1 MADSKPINWAY
12 PFKSKAAAE
21 GETSPG
27 SVTAESYY
35 DALAKAKDGFYPMG
49 ANGLWHGGIHFDDGT
64 AASLDQSAIHCIA
77 DGEVIAYR
85 IDQRYPTTQYGEGPT
100 VVHLPFSTGFVLV
113 KHRLELPSVPAPS
126 APAEDAGETEEAAPA
141 ATTPTAAPASSALT
155 FYSLY
160 MHLADWASYSNAD
173 APTPPAFFGETL
185 YSVKTDKASDG
196 VLGLRVRAAPKDG
209 AVTALLPKGTKVK
222 VGDAN
227 ADSPAWRKLLSILE
241 GSAIPAL
248 AGEELGWVYINE
260 MQALV
265 SEPDTFLVADDANDA
280 EPTLAPQ
287 TGLNIRKTGNGKS
300 SDPKIGLLPVGAKCS
315 LKAGTAAYRELLQIV
330 EGQDIAPLSANSVH
344 NIQGFVHFASLQ
356 ASQAVPTLDSVH
368 LLPQP
373 YSIKAGELVGHLGK
387 YQNFDDARPRAM
399 LHLEVFTSED
409 VPAFIAQSRAIG
421 EKLPD
426 EQKTLIKVD
435 KGSKIIQPAAADG
448 QIETGADVR
457 ICSDSPKA
465 GRWAKVR
472 KYAICNADKNTELG
486 RYNNTDSTYPLST
499 TQKATLA
506 ARMGIDVA
514 EMPDQVDFLKV
525 YFNSVEGG
533 DAHDYD
539 TGTIPTTHPWRKVGA
554 AVGEPV
560 WVERSNLNAQGQRT
574 STAGALAAWNE
585 FPLHTRIEGQA
596 CGYERILP
604 AGSWD
609 GLPNE
614 RKAIDPDKVQWWYV
628 TVGDVNGNDISGWA
642 PEKDLIVSRHSP
654 WEWPGF
660 STIQDK
666 LPLDAHL
673 ARTLDATGRA
683 TQEETQSYA
692 ALIEEAERGEILSKL
707 YDVIDLP
714 DEKGSRD
721 NKLTPAELK
730 TALGKPWLAQQLS
743 LLISQHESEWFW
755 NEGKWNQLD
764 KLMDHTPADPNPNWV
779 AEKGRI
785 KALSWWNALAGQPGI
800 AADGVA
806 WHFQPVGIVDQFFS
820 RDTSDCGCKLGK
832 IFSCVRFIGQT
843 TIYGPLY
850 SGLISLDKYKKWDE
864 TIATGVIT
872 EEEKKIFIAMSP
884 NEGNI
889 DSIQSYDSEIL
900 TVGAMQ
906 KTINPSGSGEF
917 PIQVFD
923 FKERYPNLYTSL
935 FENCGW
941 TVKGPRARA
950 KMYYKNSA
958 LTEGNEYTGAELK
971 KLIRKD
977 FSEAI
982 FTQKQRI
989 ESFPLGA
996 ILKAITHEKFQEQQ
1010 ILDFSKRMRS
1020 EVLEIK
1026 PSGSEYKLKD
1036 FLKSPLGK
1044 ATALDHHINR
1054 PGYVSTDFGAAL
1066 KRFFDKRPSISK
1078 SPASW
1083 GDKHAAYELE
1093 ILEDYGKARRMAIVH
1108 GTSVAPSR
1116 YQHLKEKL

>member
-12 PFKSKAAAE
+12 PFKSKTAAE
-21 GETSPG
+21 GETSQG

-85 IDQRYPTTQYGEGPT
+85 IDQRCPTTQYGEGPT
-100 VVHLPFSTGFVLV
+100 VKHLPFSTSFVLV
-113 KHRLELPSVPAPS
+113 KHRLELPPVPS
-126 APAEDAGETEEAAPA
+126 APAAEASETEE
-141 ATTPTAAPASSALT
+141 AAPASSALT

-185 YSVKTDKASDG
+185 YSVKADKASDG
-196 VLGLRVRAAPKDG
+196 VLGLRVRAAARDG

-222 VGDAN
+222 VGDA
-227 ADSPAWRKLLSILE
+227 DDESPAWRKLLSILE

-248 AGEELGWVYINE
+248 TGEELGWVYTSE
-260 MQALV
+260 LQAV
-265 SEPDTFLVADDANDA
+265 NSEADTFLVADDANDREA
-280 EPTLAPQ
+280 TLAPQ
-287 TGLNIRKTGNGKS
+287 PGLNVRKAANSGST
-300 SDPKIGLLPVGAKCS
+300 ITGLLPVGAKCS
-315 LKAGTAAYRELLQIV
+315 LKAGTAAYRELQQIV

-356 ASQAVPTLDSVH
+356 ASQAVPTLDTVH

-373 YSIKAGELVGHLGK
+373 YPIKAGELVGHLGK

-409 VPAFIAQSRAIG
+409 VPAFIAQSSAIG
-421 EKLPD
+421 EELPD

-435 KGSKIIQPAAADG
+435 KGSKIIQPAAADA
-448 QIETGADVR
+448 QIEAGADVS

-514 EMPDQVDFLKV
+514 DMPDQVDFLKV

-560 WVERSNLNAQGQRT
+560 WVERSNLNAQGQRS
-574 STAGALAAWNE
+574 STAGALAAWSA
-585 FPLHTRIEGQA
+585 FPLHTLIEGQP
-596 CGYERILP
+596 CGYARILP
-604 AGSWD
+604 AASWD
-609 GLPNE
+609 GLPDE
-614 RKAIDPDKVQWWYV
+614 RKAIDPDKVHWWYV
-628 TVGDVNGNDISGWA
+628 TVGDLEGNDISGWA
-642 PEKDLIVSRHSP
+642 AEKDLIVSRHSP

-673 ARTLDATGRA
+673 ARTLDATERA
-683 TQEETQSYA
+683 TEEETQSYA
-692 ALIEEAERGEILSKL
+692 ALIEEAERGEILSGI
-707 YDVIDLP
+707 YDAIDLP
-714 DEKGSRD
+714 DEKGTRD
-721 NKLTPAELK
+721 KKLTPAELK

-764 KLMDHTPADPNPNWV
+764 KLMDHTPADPNLNWV

-785 KALSWWNALAGQPGI
+785 NALSWWKELAGQPGI

-806 WHFQPVGIVDQFFS
+806 WHFHPKAMVENFRTKNKNYCS
-820 RDTSDCGCKLGK
+820 KCKKNISITYELMKK
-832 IFSCVRFIGQT
+832 ICPSST
-843 TIYGPLY
+843 
-850 SGLISLDKYKKWDE
+850 
-864 TIATGVIT
+864 T
-872 EEEKKIFIAMSP
+872 EEFIKGFILHT
-884 NEGNI
+884 GN
-889 DSIQSYDSEIL
+889 
-900 TVGAMQ
+900 
-906 KTINPSGSGEF
+906 
-917 PIQVFD
+917 
-923 FKERYPNLYTSL
+923 L
-935 FENCGW
+935 FEKYDVNSCSQVTHLLAQAKHETKRFTAFRESLYYSSYTAQRLYDMAPTAINNGFIR
-941 TVKGPRARA
+941 KGLTFSTDAA
-950 KMYYKNSA
+950 KLQYIEDHLLKNDAGYGEHSFGSNEYPGNDYRGRGLLHLTHYSNYHACALAIGKPIDADPTLVQSDISVIVETGLWFWKTNNLKIHAENAA
-958 LTEGNEYTGAELK
+958 LTE
-971 KLIRKD
+971 D
-977 FSEAI
+977 EAV
-982 FTQKQRI
+982 TK
-989 ESFPLGA
+989 
-996 ILKAITHEKFQEQQ
+996 ITK
-1010 ILDFSKRMRS
+1010 I
-1020 EVLEIK
+1020 
-1026 PSGSEYKLKD
+1026 
-1036 FLKSPLGK
+1036 
-1044 ATALDHHINR
+1044 IN
-1054 PGYVSTDFGAAL
+1054 G
-1066 KRFFDKRPSISK
+1066 
-1078 SPASW
+1078 
-1083 GDKHAAYELE
+1083 GDKGLPERKQFKREITEAFIEL
-1093 ILEDYGKARRMAIVH
+1093 YGNC
-1108 GTSVAPSR
+1108 SS
-1116 YQHLKEKL
+1116 

>member
-49 ANGLWHGGIHFDDGT
+49 ANGLWHGGIHFGDGT
-64 AASLDQSAIHCIA
+64 AGSLDQSAIHCIA

-126 APAEDAGETEEAAPA
+126 APAEDASETEEAAPA

-185 YSVKTDKASDG
+185 YRVKTDKASDG

-222 VGDAN
+222 VGDAD

-260 MQALV
+260 MQALA
-265 SEPDTFLVADDANDA
+265 SESDTFLVADEANDA

-287 TGLNIRKTGNGKS
+287 PGLNIRKAANSGST
-300 SDPKIGLLPVGAKCS
+300 ITGLLPVGAKCS
-315 LKAGTAAYRELLQIV
+315 LKAGTAAYRELQQIV

-373 YSIKAGELVGHLGK
+373 YPIKAGELVGHLGK
-387 YQNFDDARPRAM
+387 YQNFDDARPRTM

-409 VPAFIAQSRAIG
+409 VPAFLAQSRAIG
-421 EKLPD
+421 EKLPA

-486 RYNNTDSTYPLST
+486 RFNNTNSTYSLST

-514 EMPDQVDFLKV
+514 DMPDQVDFLKV

-714 DEKGSRD
+714 DEKGTRD

-743 LLISQHESEWFW
+743 LLISHHESEWFW
-755 NEGKWNQLD
+755 NEGKLNQLD
-764 KLMDHTPADPNPNWV
+764 KLVEHIPADPNPDWV
-779 AEKGRI
+779 AEKKRI
-785 KALSWWNALAGQPGI
+785 KTLSWWKELAGQPGI
-800 AADGVA
+800 AADGMA
-806 WHFQPVGIVDQFFS
+806 WHFQPVGVVSSFSKLDDENDLKWLKVPKGQLTFDVEGNDIEDSIYFS
-820 RDTSDCGCKLGK
+820 R
-832 IFSCVRFIGQT
+832 VVHW
-843 TIYGPLY
+843 P
-850 SGLISLDKYKKWDE
+850 
-864 TIATGVIT
+864 
-872 EEEKKIFIAMSP
+872 P
-884 NEGNI
+884 
-889 DSIQSYDSEIL
+889 
-900 TVGAMQ
+900 VGASGV
-906 KTINPSGSGEF
+906 TIGRGYDVGH
-917 PIQVFD
+917 Q
-923 FKERYPNLYTSL
+923 PNVRNDLKSAGVSEPL
-935 FENCGW
+935 LSWLEGG
-941 TVKGPRARA
+941 KG
-950 KMYYKNSA
+950 
-958 LTEGNEYTGAELK
+958 LK
-971 KLIRKD
+971 KNDARDYLTNANTEIRK
-977 FSEAI
+977 SHI
-982 FTQKQRI
+982 TRKQQHDLFLFVYEFMEEDVKRICEKRDVI
-989 ESFPLGA
+989 ESFGSTNWDALHP
-996 ILKAITHEKFQEQQ
+996 K
-1010 ILDFSKRMRS
+1010 
-1020 EVLEIK
+1020 IK
-1026 PSGSEYKLKD
+1026 DMLVDLRYRGDY
-1036 FLKSPLGK
+1036 
-1044 ATALDHHINR
+1044 T
-1054 PGYVSTDFGAAL
+1054 
-1066 KRFFDKRPSISK
+1066 PSIR
-1078 SPASW
+1078 A
-1083 GDKHAAYELE
+1083 E
-1093 ILEDYGKARRMAIVH
+1093 IQEHVANNDLAKFSSAIKDR
-1108 GTSVAPSR
+1108 SIWPENLPNDRFKKRSAF
-1116 YQHLKEKL
+1116 LDN

>member
-12 PFKSKAAAE
+12 PFKSKATAE

-64 AASLDQSAIHCIA
+64 AGSLDQSAIHCIA

-113 KHRLELPSVPAPS
+113 KHRLELPPVPG
-126 APAEDAGETEEAAPA
+126 APAAEAGETEEAAPA
-141 ATTPTAAPASSALT
+141 ATASSALT

-185 YSVKTDKASDG
+185 YSVKADKATDG
-196 VLGLRVRAAPKDG
+196 VLGLRVRAAARDG

-222 VGDAN
+222 VGDPDAG
-227 ADSPAWRKLLSILE
+227 SPAWRKLLSILE

-248 AGEELGWVYINE
+248 TGAELGWIYTGE
-260 MQALV
+260 MQAV
-265 SEPDTFLVADDANDA
+265 TGEADTFLVADKANDA
-280 EPTLAPQ
+280 ESTLAPQ
-287 TGLNIRKTGNGKS
+287 TGLNVRKTGNGKS
-300 SDPKIGLLPVGAKCS
+300 SDPKTGLLPVGAKCS
-315 LKAGTAAYRELLQIV
+315 LKAGTAAYRQLQQIV

-356 ASQAVPTLDSVH
+356 ASQAVPTLDTVH

-373 YSIKAGELVGHLGK
+373 YPIKAGELVGHLGK
-387 YQNFDDARPRAM
+387 YQNFDDARPRSM

-409 VPAFIAQSRAIG
+409 VPAFITQSRAVG

-465 GRWAKVR
+465 GRWAKVQ

-486 RYNNTDSTYPLST
+486 RYNNTDSSYPLST

-514 EMPDQVDFLKV
+514 DMPDQVDFLRV
-525 YFNSVEGG
+525 YFNSVEGS

-574 STAGALAAWNE
+574 STAGALAAWSA
-585 FPLHTRIEGQA
+585 FPVHTLIEGQP
-596 CGYERILP
+596 CGYARILP
-604 AGSWD
+604 AASWD
-609 GLPNE
+609 GLPDE
-614 RKAIDPDKVQWWYV
+614 RKAIDPDKVHWWYV
-628 TVGDVNGNDISGWA
+628 TVGDENGNDISGWA
-642 PEKDLIVSRHSP
+642 AEKDLIVSRHSP

-683 TQEETQSYA
+683 TEEETQSYA
-692 ALIEEAERGEILSKL
+692 ALIEEAERGEILSGL

-714 DEKGSRD
+714 DEKGTRD
-721 NKLTPAELK
+721 KKLTPAELK
-730 TALGKPWLAQQLS
+730 AALGKPWLAQQLS

-785 KALSWWNALAGQPGI
+785 KALSWWKELAGQPGI

-806 WHFQPVGIVDQFFS
+806 WHFQPA
-820 RDTSDCGCKLGK
+820 
-832 IFSCVRFIGQT
+832 
-843 TIYGPLY
+843 
-850 SGLISLDKYKKWDE
+850 GLISNLLSVEIYPVIYIDGGRTELRFLSFFDGSEIDENDYVIAANELGCEIAAIKAVAITETGSVGSYFIKEGDDVVPSILFERHYFHALTGGAHDASHPDISNPSRGGYGRFSAQYKKLVK
-864 TIATGVIT
+864 AYHL
-872 EEEKKIFIAMSP
+872 
-884 NEGNI
+884 
-889 DSIQSYDSEIL
+889 DSS
-900 TVGAMQ
+900 
-906 KTINPSGSGEF
+906 
-917 PIQVFD
+917 
-923 FKERYPNLYTSL
+923 
-935 FENCGW
+935 
-941 TVKGPRARA
+941 
-950 KMYYKNSA
+950 
-958 LTEGNEYTGAELK
+958 
-971 KLIRKD
+971 
-977 FSEAI
+977 
-982 FTQKQRI
+982 
-989 ESFPLGA
+989 
-996 ILKAITHEKFQEQQ
+996 
-1010 ILDFSKRMRS
+1010 
-1020 EVLEIK
+1020 
-1026 PSGSEYKLKD
+1026 
-1036 FLKSPLGK
+1036 
-1044 ATALDHHINR
+1044 
-1054 PGYVSTDFGAAL
+1054 AAL
-1066 KRFFDKRPSISK
+1066 KS
-1078 SPASW
+1078 ASW
-1083 GDKHAAYELE
+1083 GKFQIMGRYHLNAGYASVEEFVNDLSISEKNHL
-1093 ILEDYGKARRMAIVH
+1093 KAFVNFIKADARLAKAIVDKDWLAFAKAYNGPAQEGYDKKMKAH
-1108 GTSVAPSR
+1108 YNAFNSD
-1116 YQHLKEKL
+1116 

>member
-100 VVHLPFSTGFVLV
+100 VVHLPFSSGFVLV
-113 KHRLELPSVPAPS
+113 KHRLELPPVPAPS
-126 APAEDAGETEEAAPA
+126 ASAAESGETEEAAPA
-141 ATTPTAAPASSALT
+141 ATASSALT

-185 YSVKTDKASDG
+185 YRVKTDKASDG

-222 VGDAN
+222 VGDAD

-260 MQALV
+260 MQALA

-387 YQNFDDARPRAM
+387 YQNFDDARPRTM

-409 VPAFIAQSRAIG
+409 VPAFLAQSRAVG
-421 EKLPD
+421 ERLPA

-435 KGSKIIQPAAADG
+435 KGSKIIQPAVADA
-448 QIETGADVR
+448 QIETGADVS

-486 RYNNTDSTYPLST
+486 RFNNTNSTYSLST

-514 EMPDQVDFLKV
+514 DMPDQVDFLKV

-574 STAGALAAWNE
+574 STAGALAAWTE
-585 FPLHTRIEGQA
+585 FPLHIRIEGQA

-604 AGSWD
+604 ASSWD
-609 GLPNE
+609 GLPDE
-614 RKAIDPDKVQWWYV
+614 RKAVDPDEVHWWYV
-628 TVGDVNGNDISGWA
+628 TVGDVNGSDISGWA

-692 ALIEEAERGEILSKL
+692 ALIEEAERGEILSEL

-714 DEKGSRD
+714 DEGARD

-730 TALGKPWLAQQLS
+730 AALGKPWLAQQLS

-764 KLMDHTPADPNPNWV
+764 KLMEHTPADPNLNWV
-779 AEKGRI
+779 AEKKRI
-785 KALSWWNALAGQPGI
+785 ETLSWWKELAGQPGI

-806 WHFQPVGIVDQFFS
+806 WHFQPVAMAGIFS
-820 RDTSDCGCKLGK
+820 SKSGFTFTLDMMSK
-832 IFSCVRFIGQT
+832 IFPDVATSKQTELQEIADELNAHIDFYKLDTPLRRSHFFAQVMQETGTSLSVEEGFIWKAD
-843 TIYGPLY
+843 
-850 SGLISLDKYKKWDE
+850 SLISSFSFFAANPSLARAYGYATQKPIKADGTRMGQADFESIANGAYGGRSELGNGDRASGDGWKYRGRGLKQLTGRANYRSFTEWHESNISEWPNDHQDFEESPDILLQMKYAVRSAAAFWVLNKLYEKADVGATREVVE
-864 TIATGVIT
+864 TIT
-872 EEEKKIFIAMSP
+872 
-884 NEGNI
+884 
-889 DSIQSYDSEIL
+889 D
-900 TVGAMQ
+900 TVNRNTTSREARIRTFKLRWDRG
-906 KTINPSGSGEF
+906 
-917 PIQVFD
+917 D
-923 FKERYPNLYTSL
+923 FK
-935 FENCGW
+935 
-941 TVKGPRARA
+941 
-950 KMYYKNSA
+950 
-958 LTEGNEYTGAELK
+958 
-971 KLIRKD
+971 
-977 FSEAI
+977 
-982 FTQKQRI
+982 
-989 ESFPLGA
+989 
-996 ILKAITHEKFQEQQ
+996 
-1010 ILDFSKRMRS
+1010 
-1020 EVLEIK
+1020 
-1026 PSGSEYKLKD
+1026 
-1036 FLKSPLGK
+1036 
-1044 ATALDHHINR
+1044 
-1054 PGYVSTDFGAAL
+1054 
-1066 KRFFDKRPSISK
+1066 
-1078 SPASW
+1078 
-1083 GDKHAAYELE
+1083 
-1093 ILEDYGKARRMAIVH
+1093 
-1108 GTSVAPSR
+1108 
-1116 YQHLKEKL
+1116 

>member
-64 AASLDQSAIHCIA
+64 AGSLDQSAIHCIA

-100 VVHLPFSTGFVLV
+100 VVPLPFSTGFVLV

-126 APAEDAGETEEAAPA
+126 APAEDASETEEAAPA

-185 YSVKTDKASDG
+185 YRVKTDKASDG

-222 VGDAN
+222 VGDPDAG
-227 ADSPAWRKLLSILE
+227 SPAWRKLLSILE

-248 AGEELGWVYINE
+248 TGAELGWVYTGE
-260 MQALV
+260 MQAV
-265 SEPDTFLVADDANDA
+265 TGEADTFLVADEANDA

-287 TGLNIRKTGNGKS
+287 PGLNIRKAANSGST
-300 SDPKIGLLPVGAKCS
+300 ITGLLPVGAKCS
-315 LKAGTAAYRELLQIV
+315 LKAGTAAYRELQQIV

-373 YSIKAGELVGHLGK
+373 YPIKAGELVGHLGK
-387 YQNFDDARPRAM
+387 YQNFDDARPRTM

-409 VPAFIAQSRAIG
+409 VPAFLAQSRAIG
-421 EKLPD
+421 EKLPA

-486 RYNNTDSTYPLST
+486 RFNNTNSTYSLST

-514 EMPDQVDFLKV
+514 DMPDQVDFLKV

-707 YDVIDLP
+707 YDAIDLP
-714 DEKGSRD
+714 DEKGTRD
-721 NKLTPAELK
+721 KKLTPAELK
-730 TALGKPWLAQQLS
+730 AALGKPWLAQQLS

-764 KLMDHTPADPNPNWV
+764 KLMDHTPADPNQNWV
-779 AEKGRI
+779 AEKKRI
-785 KALSWWNALAGQPGI
+785 EALSWWKELAGQPGI

-806 WHFQPVGIVDQFFS
+806 WHFQPVGVIGTFSQGKVRRKRDFNLGSLSSAYETGGRGSITVSGGTGDAGGPSYGSYQMTSQVKLQNGTIVVGG
-820 RDTSDCGCKLGK
+820 TVKK
-832 IFSCVRFIGQT
+832 FINWSKFPWT
-843 TIYGPLY
+843 DEFD
-850 SGLISLDKYKKWDE
+850 GLIPGSAEFTQKWKDLVIANPEEFEDVEHEFIKITHFDIQIEKVLSETGIDLRYHSHTINDVVWSTAVQQGPGASIIVNSIKHMGLPHQENKIYDSSL
-864 TIATGVIT
+864 
-872 EEEKKIFIAMSP
+872 
-884 NEGNI
+884 I
-889 DSIQSYDSEIL
+889 DSIYNERGKKI
-900 TVGAMQ
+900 VGGDKDGQ
-906 KTINPSGSGEF
+906 
-917 PIQVFD
+917 
-923 FKERYPNLYTSL
+923 LYYFS
-935 FENCGW
+935 
-941 TVKGPRARA
+941 
-950 KMYYKNSA
+950 KNSISVQ
-958 LTEGNEYTGAELK
+958 EGVAARFISEKSKAQDLLKNE
-971 KLIRKD
+971 
-977 FSEAI
+977 S
-982 FTQKQRI
+982 
-989 ESFPLGA
+989 
-996 ILKAITHEKFQEQQ
+996 
-1010 ILDFSKRMRS
+1010 
-1020 EVLEIK
+1020 
-1026 PSGSEYKLKD
+1026 
-1036 FLKSPLGK
+1036 
-1044 ATALDHHINR
+1044 
-1054 PGYVSTDFGAAL
+1054 
-1066 KRFFDKRPSISK
+1066 
-1078 SPASW
+1078 
-1083 GDKHAAYELE
+1083 
-1093 ILEDYGKARRMAIVH
+1093 DY
-1108 GTSVAPSR
+1108 
-1116 YQHLKEKL
+1116 